1 MALLQLWEDSFVEGR
16 CPNCDD
22 HVHSARSVR
31 SGKIMPF
38 DNPLMVVRTEALTS
52 TTRAIAV
59 VDGDASMCHL
69 RSCRGRKG
77 TDAPHSVCELPQ
89 VWNTSREF
97 RCRRPR
103 VFGGLWVVSQPR
115 RGTSDRQTNLYV
127 R

>member
-38 DNPLMVVRTEALTS
+38 DNPLMVVRTETLTS

-69 RSCRGRKG
+69 QSCRGR
-77 TDAPHSVCELPQ
+77 Q
-89 VWNTSREF
+89 
-97 RCRRPR
+97 
-103 VFGGLWVVSQPR
+103 
-115 RGTSDRQTNLYV
+115 
-127 R
+127 